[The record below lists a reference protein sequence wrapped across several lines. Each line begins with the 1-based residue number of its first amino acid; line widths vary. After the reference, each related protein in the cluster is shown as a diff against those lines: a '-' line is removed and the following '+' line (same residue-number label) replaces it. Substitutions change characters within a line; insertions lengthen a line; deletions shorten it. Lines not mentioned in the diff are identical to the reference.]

1 MININ
6 PFKKTNKPLIYFLL
20 ILGAI
25 VMIIPFYWMV
35 TTGLKTPQEAI
46 KFPPSIWPK
55 SFVWSNFAKAWRQ
68 ANFSMYIINTIFIA
82 FTTLIGV
89 LFSSILGAY
98 AFSKLKFKGKDI
110 LFVSLL
116 GIMMIP
122 MPVYIIPGYLVLMK
136 LGWID
141 TYMALIIPW
150 TVSVF
155 NIFLLRQH
163 FKSIPNEL
171 FEAAVLDGCNHW
183 QFLWKILVPLSK
195 PVLVTISIFSLL
207 ASWNSFIWPL
217 VVTNSD
223 KIRPIQVGLAYFMQE
238 QSTNYVLLSAA
249 STISVIPLIALFFL
263 AQKQIISSY
272 ARSGIKG

>member
-1 MININ
+1 
-6 PFKKTNKPLIYFLL
+6 
-20 ILGAI
+20 
-25 VMIIPFYWMV
+25 
-35 TTGLKTPQEAI
+35 
-46 KFPPSIWPK
+46 
-55 SFVWSNFAKAWRQ
+55 AWKE
-68 ANFSMYIINTIFIA
+68 ANFGRYILNTLFIA
-82 FTTLIGV
+82 FTTLAGV

-98 AFSKLKFKGKDI
+98 AFAKLQFKGRNI
-110 LFVSLL
+110 LFISML

-122 MPVYIIPGYLVLMK
+122 MPVYIVPGYLVLMK

-141 TYMALIIPW
+141 TFYALIIPW

-171 FEAAVLDGCNHW
+171 YEAAVLDGCNHW

-195 PVLVTISIFSLL
+195 PMLVTISIFSLIG
-207 ASWNSFIWPL
+207 SWNSFIWPL

-249 STISVIPLIALFFL
+249 STISVIPLILLFFL

-272 ARSGIKG
+272 AKSGIKG

>member
-1 MININ
+1 MN
-6 PFKKTNKPLIYFLL
+6 KTNFNISKIVIYLLL
-20 ILGAI
+20 ILGAVI
-25 VMIIPFYWMV
+25 MIIPFYWMV
-35 TTGLKTPQEAI
+35 TTAVKTPAESI
-46 KFPPSIWPK
+46 KFPPTIWP
-55 SFVWSNFAKAWRQ
+55 SHFIWSNFVKAWNE
-68 ANFSMYIINTIFIA
+68 ANFGRYILNTLFIA
-82 FTTLIGV
+82 FTTLAGV
-89 LFSSILGAY
+89 LFTSILGAY
-98 AFSKLKFKGKDI
+98 AFAKLKFKGRDMI
-110 LFVSLL
+110 FISFLA
-116 GIMMIP
+116 IMMIP
-122 MPVYIIPGYLVLMK
+122 MPVYIVPGYLVLMK

-141 TYMALIIPW
+141 TFYALIVPW

-171 FEAAVLDGCNHW
+171 YEAAVMDGCSHW

-195 PVLVTISIFSLL
+195 PMLVTISIFSLIG
-207 ASWNSFIWPL
+207 SWNSFIWPL

-249 STISVIPLIALFFL
+249 STISVIPLIILFFL
-263 AQKQIISSY
+263 AQKQIIASY

>member
-1 MININ
+1 M
-6 PFKKTNKPLIYFLL
+6 NKIHFNLSKFVIYLLL
-20 ILGAI
+20 ILGAVIMI
-25 VMIIPFYWMV
+25 VPFYWMI
-35 TTGLKTPQEAI
+35 TTAVKTPAESI
-46 KFPPSIWPK
+46 KFPPTLWP
-55 SFVWSNFAKAWRQ
+55 SHFVWSNFAKAWKE
-68 ANFSMYIINTIFIA
+68 ANFGRYILNTLFIA
-82 FTTLIGV
+82 FTTLAGV

-98 AFSKLKFKGKDI
+98 AFAKLQFKGRNI
-110 LFVSLL
+110 LFISML

-122 MPVYIIPGYLVLMK
+122 MPVYIVPGYLVLMK

-141 TYMALIIPW
+141 TFYALIIPW

-171 FEAAVLDGCNHW
+171 YEAAVLDGCNHW

-195 PVLVTISIFSLL
+195 PMLVTISIFSLIG
-207 ASWNSFIWPL
+207 SWNSFIWPL

-249 STISVIPLIALFFL
+249 STISVIPLILLFFL

-272 ARSGIKG
+272 AKSGIKG

>member
-1 MININ
+1 M
-6 PFKKTNKPLIYFLL
+6 NKIHFNLSKFVIYLLL
-20 ILGAI
+20 ILGAVIMI
-25 VMIIPFYWMV
+25 VPFYWMI
-35 TTGLKTPQEAI
+35 TTAVKTPAESI
-46 KFPPSIWPK
+46 KFPPTLWP
-55 SFVWSNFAKAWRQ
+55 SHFVWSNFAKAWKE
-68 ANFSMYIINTIFIA
+68 ANFGRYILNTLFIA
-82 FTTLIGV
+82 FTTLVGV

-98 AFSKLKFKGKDI
+98 AFAKLQFKGRDI
-110 LFVSLL
+110 LFISML

-122 MPVYIIPGYLVLMK
+122 MPVYIVPGYLVLMK

-141 TYMALIIPW
+141 TFYALIIPW

-171 FEAAVLDGCNHW
+171 YEAAVLDGCNHW

-195 PVLVTISIFSLL
+195 PMLVTISIFSLIG
-207 ASWNSFIWPL
+207 SWNSFIWPL

-249 STISVIPLIALFFL
+249 STISVIPLILLFFL

-272 ARSGIKG
+272 AKSGIKG

>member
-1 MININ
+1 M
-6 PFKKTNKPLIYFLL
+6 NKIHFNLSKFVIYLL
-20 ILGAI
+20 LVLGAVIMI
-25 VMIIPFYWMV
+25 VPFYWMI
-35 TTGLKTPQEAI
+35 TTAVKTPAESI
-46 KFPPSIWPK
+46 KFPPTLWP
-55 SFVWSNFAKAWRQ
+55 SHFVWSNFAKAWKE
-68 ANFSMYIINTIFIA
+68 ANFGRYILNTLFIA
-82 FTTLIGV
+82 FTTLVGV

-98 AFSKLKFKGKDI
+98 AFAKLQFKGRDI
-110 LFVSLL
+110 LFISML

-122 MPVYIIPGYLVLMK
+122 MPVYIVPGYLVLMK

-141 TYMALIIPW
+141 TFYALIIPW

-171 FEAAVLDGCNHW
+171 YEAAVLDGCNHW

-195 PVLVTISIFSLL
+195 PMLVTISIFSLIG
-207 ASWNSFIWPL
+207 SWNSFIWPL

-249 STISVIPLIALFFL
+249 STISVIPLILLFFL

-272 ARSGIKG
+272 AKSGIKG

>member
-1 MININ
+1 M
-6 PFKKTNKPLIYFLL
+6 
-20 ILGAI
+20 
-25 VMIIPFYWMV
+25 
-35 TTGLKTPQEAI
+35 
-46 KFPPSIWPK
+46 
-55 SFVWSNFAKAWRQ
+55 
-68 ANFSMYIINTIFIA
+68 
-82 FTTLIGV
+82 
-89 LFSSILGAY
+89 
-98 AFSKLKFKGKDI
+98 
-110 LFVSLL
+110 L

-122 MPVYIIPGYLVLMK
+122 MPVYIVPGYLVLMK

-141 TYMALIIPW
+141 TFYALIIPW

-171 FEAAVLDGCNHW
+171 YEAAVLDGCNHW

-195 PVLVTISIFSLL
+195 PMLVTISIFSLIG
-207 ASWNSFIWPL
+207 SWNSFIWPL

-249 STISVIPLIALFFL
+249 STISVIPLILLFFL

-272 ARSGIKG
+272 AKSGIKG

>member
-1 MININ
+1 M
-6 PFKKTNKPLIYFLL
+6 NKIHFNLSKFVIYLLL
-20 ILGAI
+20 ILGAVIMI
-25 VMIIPFYWMV
+25 VPFYWMI
-35 TTGLKTPQEAI
+35 TTAVKTPAESI
-46 KFPPSIWPK
+46 KFPPTLWP
-55 SFVWSNFAKAWRQ
+55 SHFVWSNFAKAWKE
-68 ANFSMYIINTIFIA
+68 ANFGRYILNTLFIA
-82 FTTLIGV
+82 FTTLVGV

-98 AFSKLKFKGKDI
+98 AFAKLQFKGRNI
-110 LFVSLL
+110 LFISML

-122 MPVYIIPGYLVLMK
+122 MPVYIVPGYLVLMK

-141 TYMALIIPW
+141 TFYALIIPW

-171 FEAAVLDGCNHW
+171 YEAAVLDGCNHW

-195 PVLVTISIFSLL
+195 PMLVTISIFSLIG
-207 ASWNSFIWPL
+207 SWNSFIWPL

-249 STISVIPLIALFFL
+249 STISVIPLILLFFL

-272 ARSGIKG
+272 AKSGIKG